1 MDFVRMYYNSIEV
14 MPKILISHFLRY
26 MGFYIEEI
34 TDGTEPSSK
43 ESSLDVYIV
52 SEEDVKQN
60 QGGIRINDI
69 EKSIIIWIKDDPAK
83 IENNDQFVIY
93 RPRQNM
99 ERQFLND
106 FLDKYIEIFQKQK
119 SEKPRLLGSVH
130 DMQGTLKTIMK
141 LYLSCE
147 ILQCSI
153 YTRCFYEQDGLYW
166 RAFDNYTSFIDEVQ
180 KRTGEDCKSDL
191 VKYVK
196 TYAEYEL
203 DIICKKN
210 FRKLQ
215 YPVKELVHQSYK
227 LVEKYRENEQIL
239 ILKADID
246 LELDDFWSGAANEFA
261 DAYLVECAYAHYK
274 RGRIIRKYTNMYDL
288 AINYEKWAIR
298 YKKDYF
304 SAWYQIAVCYESQG
318 NYEEAVK
325 AFEQICLIL
334 DKKFKKHLLS
344 PIEIEYL
351 YKAVVGIVRIEND
364 RLGNIYRAES
374 YRNLAKEVIKEVQ
387 NTNYLNEVWSNTGEI
402 QIGEK
407 NIAAVIEDTMR
418 RNLEEQCGDVEGAKE
433 IDYENVQFGYE
444 QSC

>member
-93 RPRQNM
+93 RPRQNI

-261 DAYLVECAYAHYK
+261 DTYLVEYAHYK

-351 YKAVVGIVRIEND
+351 YKAVVGIARIEND

-387 NTNYLNEVWSNTGEI
+387 NTNYLNEVWSNAA
-402 QIGEK
+402 QIKIGRK
-407 NIAAVIEDTMR
+407 SIAAVIEDTMR
-418 RNLEEQCGDVEGAKE
+418 KNLEEQCGDVESTKE
-433 IDYENVQFGYE
+433 ISYENVQLGYE

>member
-1 MDFVRMYYNSIEV
+1 MDFVRMYYNSVEV

-93 RPRQNM
+93 QPRQNM

-180 KRTGEDCKSDL
+180 KWTGEDCKSDL
-191 VKYVK
+191 VKYV
-196 TYAEYEL
+196 TAYAEYEL

-210 FRKLQ
+210 FRKLY

-334 DKKFKKHLLS
+334 DKKFNKHLLS

-351 YKAVVGIVRIEND
+351 YKAVVGIARIEND
-364 RLGNIYRAES
+364 RLGNIYRAEL

-387 NTNYLNEVWSNTGEI
+387 NTNYLNEVWSNAA
-402 QIGEK
+402 QIKIGRK
-407 NIAAVIEDTMR
+407 NIATVIEDTMR
-418 RNLEEQCGDVEGAKE
+418 RNLEEQCGDVESTKE
-433 IDYENVQFGYE
+433 ISYENVQLGYE
-444 QSC
+444 QSY

>member
-83 IENNDQFVIY
+83 IGNNDQFVIY

-351 YKAVVGIVRIEND
+351 YKAVVGIARIEND

-387 NTNYLNEVWSNTGEI
+387 NTNYLNEVWSNAA
-402 QIGEK
+402 QIKIGRK
-407 NIAAVIEDTMR
+407 SIAAVIEDTMR
-418 RNLEEQCGDVEGAKE
+418 KNLEEQCGDVESTKE
-433 IDYENVQFGYE
+433 ISYENVQLGYE